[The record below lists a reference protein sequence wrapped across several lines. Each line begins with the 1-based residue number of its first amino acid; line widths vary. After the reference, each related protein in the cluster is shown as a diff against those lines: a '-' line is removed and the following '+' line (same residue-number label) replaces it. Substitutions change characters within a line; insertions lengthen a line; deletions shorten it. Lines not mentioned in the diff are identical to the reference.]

1 MDLTYCYRIH
11 LYVKWTLGEKIII
24 CCLDNKWY
32 FNEAF
37 PLYCVF
43 FQKTSYFTRE
53 YNLMHLN
60 TLLSTYVIK
69 GQPYHKIQALCQCY
83 WVRVMVFNATF
94 NNISAISWQSVLLM
108 EETEVPEKTT
118 DLLQVADNLY
128 HIMLYRV
135 HHAKSGI

>member
-1 MDLTYCYRIH
+1 MFSDNVVTDHFLDFTSQTTVIDLTYCYGIH
-11 LYVKWTLGEKIII
+11 LYVKWTLGEKIIF

-69 GQPYHKIQALCQCY
+69 GQPYHKIQALC
-83 WVRVMVFNATF
+83 
-94 NNISAISWQSVLLM
+94 
-108 EETEVPEKTT
+108 
-118 DLLQVADNLY
+118 
-128 HIMLYRV
+128 
-135 HHAKSGI
+135 